1 MPRLS
6 KLLEKIEDLAAN
18 RWGSWYER
26 NKARVPLYAVLGGL
40 GWYFYGMLLNSLR
53 LGKESVFHMTGE
65 KVESIWVLNPFKNF
79 FVVLT
84 PFGLGTTAVIVLLIC
99 LLTRKG
105 YKWFSGYHFT
115 RDPRGFDILPEGLT
129 APPAL
134 RRKESSASIWSS
146 AASGRLRGC
155 SSAAS
160 RGIPMTPT
168 GIPPMSLTA

>member
-105 YKWFSGYHFT
+105 
-115 RDPRGFDILPEGLT
+115 T

-134 RRKESSASIWSS
+134 RRKESLASIWSS

>member
-84 PFGLGTTAVIVLLIC
+84 PFGLGTTAAC
-99 LLTRKG
+99 SQGRATN
-105 YKWFSGYHFT
+105 
-115 RDPRGFDILPEGLT
+115 GFPAIILPVIRAALTFSRRGLT

-168 GIPPMSLTA
+168 GIPPTSLTA

>member
-84 PFGLGTTAVIVLLIC
+84 PFGLGTTAVIVL
-99 LLTRKG
+99 
-105 YKWFSGYHFT
+105 
-115 RDPRGFDILPEGLT
+115 
-129 APPAL
+129 
-134 RRKESSASIWSS
+134 
-146 AASGRLRGC
+146 
-155 SSAAS
+155 
-160 RGIPMTPT
+160 
-168 GIPPMSLTA
+168 

>member
-105 YKWFSGYHFT
+105 YKWFSGYHSPGGDSRHLRLCDEKRARRAFGA
-115 RDPRGFDILPEGLT
+115 RRRRGGYGDAPRPHQE
-129 APPAL
+129 
-134 RRKESSASIWSS
+134 
-146 AASGRLRGC
+146 
-155 SSAAS
+155 AS
-160 RGIPMTPT
+160 R
-168 GIPPMSLTA
+168 

>member
-65 KVESIWVLNPFKNF
+65 
-79 FVVLT
+79 T
-84 PFGLGTTAVIVLLIC
+84 PRFYNQCHDAGCAD
-99 LLTRKG
+99 
-105 YKWFSGYHFT
+105 W
-115 RDPRGFDILPEGLT
+115 RDH
-129 APPAL
+129 
-134 RRKESSASIWSS
+134 
-146 AASGRLRGC
+146 
-155 SSAAS
+155 
-160 RGIPMTPT
+160 
-168 GIPPMSLTA
+168 